1 MESKEQQSIPE
12 GLQKKPL
19 RRMMML
25 RFAGLGDDLFVNT
38 ISYHLWKQE
47 GRKVVVAGRHP
58 ELFLGN
64 PGAWMIPTRS
74 QKVAHQVGRLLLKL
88 RIIDSMTYMGYQPDE
103 KDGGM
108 RPMNAHLFEVLSKK
122 VGLRN
127 APKKPEIFLTNEEKK
142 RASLPIGLKPWIA
155 IHSTGVTEM
164 TDNKNWYPERFM
176 EVSKKLRDTCRVVQ
190 LGRKCD
196 PRLEVDLDLRGK
208 IHPREAAS
216 VIASCSALVCQE
228 GYLMHAATAV
238 GIPSVVIYGGFIA
251 PWESGYEQNINLF
264 TKLPCS
270 PCWLREPC
278 PYDKKCMKQIT
289 VDDILSATL
298 KIIEK

>member
-1 MESKEQQSIPE
+1 MESKEQQSTPE

-38 ISYHLWKQE
+38 IAYHLCKQE
-47 GRKVVVAGRHP
+47 GRRVVVAGRHP
-58 ELFLGN
+58 ELFRGN
-64 PGAWMIPTRS
+64 PGAWIIPTRS

-103 KDGGM
+103 EEGGM
-108 RPMNAHLFEVLSKK
+108 RPMKSHIFKVLSDRVDLK
-122 VGLRN
+122 N
-127 APKKPEIFLTNEEKK
+127 APKKPEIFLTPEEKK
-142 RASLPIGLKPWIA
+142 CCALPTGSKPWIA

-164 TDNKNWYPERFM
+164 TENKNWYPKRFM
-176 EVSKKLRDTCRVVQ
+176 ELSKRLRDTFRVVQ
-190 LGRKCD
+190 LGRKSD
-196 PRLEVDLDLRGK
+196 PLLEVDLDLRGK
-208 IHPREAAS
+208 VHPREAAA
-216 VIASCSALVCQE
+216 VLASCSGLVCQV
-228 GYLMHAATAV
+228 GYLMHAAAAV
-238 GIPSVVIYGGFIA
+238 GTRAVVIYGGFEA

-278 PYDKKCMKQIT
+278 PYDKECMKQIS
-289 VDDILSATL
+289 VDDVLNSVSLAL
-298 KIIEK
+298 N